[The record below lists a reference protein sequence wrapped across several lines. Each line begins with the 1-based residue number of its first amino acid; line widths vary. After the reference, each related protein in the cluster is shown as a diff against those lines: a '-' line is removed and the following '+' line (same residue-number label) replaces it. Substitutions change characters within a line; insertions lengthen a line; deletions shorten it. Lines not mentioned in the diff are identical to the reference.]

1 MSINQK
7 KIEDET
13 YTRRNYSIRMHHSD
27 RHVLHIHKD
36 FPNEVI
42 TSNFKAIDKHITFN
56 NDCKPFGWIKHHIF
70 IPINMICFR

>member
-27 RHVLHIHKD
+27 RHVLHIRKD
-36 FPNEVI
+36 FP
-42 TSNFKAIDKHITFN
+42 SHYFKAIDKHITFN
-56 NDCKPFGWIKHHIF
+56 NDCKLLGWLKQHIF